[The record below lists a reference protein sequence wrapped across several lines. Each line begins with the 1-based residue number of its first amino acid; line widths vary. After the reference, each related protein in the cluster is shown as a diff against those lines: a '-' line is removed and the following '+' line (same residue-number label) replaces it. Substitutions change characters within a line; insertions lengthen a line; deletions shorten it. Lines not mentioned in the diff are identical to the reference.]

1 MNGLSVSRRLLG
13 LGVFSL
19 AARVVLASL
28 LVSDKRRQM
37 LDDRR
42 LATKHVV
49 EVARGLVEQFAAQQQ
64 AGLLSVDEAQ
74 ARAKS
79 ALKGIRYEGQ
89 EYFWVHTQ
97 GSTPTMVMHPTKPAL
112 DGTSLV
118 ANKDP
123 TGKAIFVDMNQ
134 VVASQGAGFVEY
146 SWPRPGADLPV
157 PKISY
162 VAGFAPWG
170 WVIGSGIYVDDVSS
184 AFWADVRRLSLSLL
198 AISLVLAAGFLLVR
212 RSILEPLREAMAVAE
227 RTAAGDLAVVTAHRP
242 GSDEFSELL
251 NSLGRMQNQL
261 QTMVSAIRHGAET
274 MRGTMKD
281 VLGGNVAVER
291 AAQDQVAR
299 LEETSSTIEELS
311 STVKANAETART
323 VDARARDTAELAA
336 TGGEAMHRVTEA
348 MKTARS
354 HAGRIGEMSD
364 LIDELAF
371 QTNLL
376 AINASV
382 EAARAGDQGRGF
394 AVVANEVRTLALKSA
409 SAAKE
414 IKTLVRDTT
423 VSIQDS
429 AQAADGAG
437 QVVAQV
443 VSAAQGLASLV
454 SDITN
459 ATREQAQAL
468 SQASSAVTD
477 IDRSTQQSV
486 SVVGRTAEAARG
498 LSGEAQ
504 SLIDAVSQFHLAPGF
519 EALESADEPRVT

>member
-19 AARVVLASL
+19 GALIVLASL
-28 LVSDKRRQM
+28 LVADKRRQM

-42 LATKHVV
+42 LATRHVV
-49 EVARGLVEQFAAQQQ
+49 EVARGLVEQYAALEKAGTLTHQQ
-64 AGLLSVDEAQ
+64 AQAQ
-74 ARAKS
+74 ATA
-79 ALKGIRYEGQ
+79 ALKAIRYEGK

-97 GSTPTMVMHPTKPAL
+97 GAPTMVMHPTKPAL

-118 ANKDP
+118 DNKDP

-134 VVASQGAGFVEY
+134 VVEKDGAGFVEY
-146 SWPRPGADLPV
+146 SWPRPGSDLPV

-170 WVIGSGIYVDDVSS
+170 WVIGSGIYVDDVST

-198 AISLVLAAGFLLVR
+198 AIAGVLAAGFLVVR

-227 RTAAGDLAVVTAHRP
+227 RTAAGDLAQVTATRT

-251 NSLGRMQNQL
+251 NSLGRMQVQL
-261 QTMVSAIRHGAET
+261 QTMVAAIRRGAET

-323 VDARARDTAELAA
+323 VDARARDTADLAS
-336 TGGEAMHRVTEA
+336 TGGQAMHRVAEA
-348 MKTARS
+348 MKTARAN
-354 HAGRIGEMSD
+354 AGRIGEMSD

-409 SAAKE
+409 TAAKE
-414 IKTLVRDTT
+414 IKGLVRDTT
-423 VSIQDS
+423 ASIQES
-429 AQAADGAG
+429 AHAADGAEV
-437 QVVAQV
+437 VVAQV
-443 VSAAQGLASLV
+443 VTAAQGLASLV
-454 SDITN
+454 SDITS
-459 ATREQAQAL
+459 ATREQAL
-468 SQASSAVTD
+468 SQASTAVTD

-519 EALESADEPRVT
+519 EPLESADAARAL